1 MRFPHPGSAHW
12 ILFACLL
19 LPAGVRADDW
29 PQWFGPQRDGV
40 WREKGIIEK
49 FPKDGPKV
57 LWRVPIGGGYAGPAI
72 ADGKVYVTD
81 RVLDEGQKD
90 PDNPF
95 ARANSKGKERIL
107 CLDAKSGK
115 KIWTHPYDC
124 KYTMSYPAGPRAT
137 PVISGGKVYTLGGM
151 GDLICLDAK
160 KGDVIWSR
168 NLMKDYKARV
178 PVWGFSAPPL
188 IDGDQLICLVGS
200 KPTVVSFD
208 KDTGKEKWR
217 ALSLENA
224 EIGYAPPMIFTF
236 GGKRQLVI
244 WHPESV
250 NGLDP
255 ATGKVLWTHEW
266 AIKAN
271 LTISTP
277 RQVGNK
283 LFLTAFYDGCHMLE
297 IPDTAE
303 GSVKVLFR
311 SRGKG
316 KGKPLGE
323 KPELTDK
330 LHSIMSTPVIA
341 GEHIYGVC
349 SYGELRC
356 LTLGEG
362 KRVWSELTASGAG
375 KEPERWANAFIV
387 PHGDR
392 YFLFNEKG
400 DLIIAKLTPKGYEE
414 IDRANILAPTGQ
426 LAGKFSSPRKI
437 VWSHPAFA
445 NKAVFARNDKEIV
458 AVSLAAE

>member
-1 MRFPHPGSAHW
+1 MRSPHPGSAGW
-12 ILFACLL
+12 ILLACLL
-19 LPAGVRADDW
+19 LPTGVRADDW

-40 WREKGIIEK
+40 WREKGIVEK
-49 FPKDGPKV
+49 FPKGGPKE
-57 LWRVPIGGGYAGPAI
+57 LWRTPIGGGYAGPAV
-72 ADGKVYVTD
+72 ADGRVYVTD
-81 RVLDEGQKD
+81 RVLGKSQKEAD
-90 PDNPF
+90 DPF
-95 ARANSKGKERIL
+95 AKANSTGQERVL

-115 KIWTHPYDC
+115 ILWVHKYDC

-137 PVISGGKVYTLGGM
+137 PIVAGGKVYTLGAM
-151 GDLICLDAK
+151 GDLFCLDTK
-160 KGDVIWSR
+160 NGDVLWTR

-188 IDGDQLICLVGS
+188 LDGDQLICLVGRAA
-200 KPTVVSFD
+200 TVVSFD
-208 KDTGKEKWR
+208 KDTGKEKWK

-224 EIGYAPPMIFTF
+224 DIGYAPPMIFTF

-255 ATGKVLWTHEW
+255 TNGKVLWTHEW
-266 AIKAN
+266 AVTSN

-277 RQVGNK
+277 RQVGNR
-283 LFLTAFYDGCHMLE
+283 LFLTSFYNGCRMLE
-297 IPDTAE
+297 VSGNAE
-303 GSVKVLFR
+303 GGVKELFR
-311 SRGKG
+311 SKGRGEQPK
-316 KGKPLGE
+316 
-323 KPELTDK
+323 LTDK

-356 LTLGEG
+356 LTLDEG

-375 KEPERWANAFIV
+375 TKPERWANAFIV
-387 PHGDR
+387 PHGNR

-400 DLIIAKLTPKGYEE
+400 DLIIAKLTPEGYEE

-426 LAGKFSSPRKI
+426 LGGKFTPARKV

-445 NKAVFARNDKEIV
+445 NRAVFARNDKEIV